1 MSFAPGNMSWDEHC
15 YDTAVELQRL
25 ARSPDDVA
33 GLRSII
39 EKLQGMADHYEND
52 PQSDKYARMDLGYG
66 VPRVKKPDNLEPME
80 EVRNMN
86 NLEKL
91 QLLKELTELR
101 RDKMHINEEDKLGHH
116 QMQKSQGYY
125 DRMADLT
132 GDKKVR
138 KGVEPQRY
146 DPKKDKVSQEK
157 PWKKGIE
164 EAAACSSEGAG
175 SRTGMDE
182 NFGKSSQA
190 KEERASTGDL
200 QEGLDSYYKIAGL

>member
-1 MSFAPGNMSWDEHC
+1 MSFTPGNMSWDEHC

-25 ARSPDDVA
+25 AKKPDDVA

-39 EKLQGMADHYEND
+39 EKLQGMADHYESD
-52 PQSDKYARMDLGYG
+52 PQAYKYARFDLGYG

-80 EVRNMN
+80 EARNMN

-101 RDKMHINEEDKLGHH
+101 RDKMHINEEGEKNFML
-116 QMQKSQGYY
+116 QKPKGYY
-125 DRMADLT
+125 DKFSELT
-132 GDKKVR
+132 GDKKSR
-138 KGVEPQRY
+138 KGRKPETY
-146 DPKKDKVSQEK
+146 DPKKDKVSQDK
-157 PWKKGIE
+157 PWKLEE
-164 EAAACSSEGAG
+164 EAARSSEGAG